1 MASDIK
7 DDAWKRAILLYQ
19 TGSQIAKIF
28 KTLSNT
34 GEDKDYK
41 VALEKLNEYLEPQKN
56 ILHETFLFRQARQEK
71 NETLARF
78 HVRLRSLA
86 ERCEFGDR
94 TDFEI
99 KLQIV
104 THGTSSRLRKKAL
117 RDPKYTLK
125 DMLLDGQREE
135 SRSKQNKVIEENLD
149 KSAVDLN
156 RVQTRKSKPRRP
168 TLKSSSSSKCRQCG
182 GVFPPHKQVM
192 PGGWSNMPQ
201 VWKVESLFKVLPE

>member
-1 MASDIK
+1 M
-7 DDAWKRAILLYQ
+7 LLYQ
-19 TGSQIAKIF
+19 AGPQVVKIF

-41 VALEKLNEYLEPQKN
+41 VALENLNEYFEPQKN
-56 ILHETFLFRQARQEK
+56 ILHETYLFCQARQEK
-71 NETLARF
+71 NETLAQF
-78 HVRLRSLA
+78 HVRLRSPA
-86 ERCEFGDR
+86 ERCEFGDC

-135 SRSKQNKVIEENLD
+135 SSSKQNKVIEENLD
-149 KSAVDLN
+149 KN
-156 RVQTRKSKPRRP
+156 QQRT
-168 TLKSSSSSKCRQCG
+168 
-182 GVFPPHKQVM
+182 
-192 PGGWSNMPQ
+192 
-201 VWKVESLFKVLPE
+201 